1 MIFEDASGRRRT
13 WVFLTAA
20 AAVAMLA
27 VPLVLSHAAEQLPS
41 TRTPWPRATATALPT
56 PATWSDDA
64 PVATAPPPGRADAA
78 LDLALQRLDAPLPL
92 PAGAHLAFTV
102 DDPRAHASV
111 AQHRDAIAAVAPDW
125 FRVVGDDCELE
136 VLPEADLGPR
146 DAEAL
151 WLPRVANFDGN
162 AWTARETSALLRDV
176 DARHCL
182 ADALAR
188 ELAARDADGVNVD
201 FESLAAADAS
211 NLVHFVLALRE
222 RLHPLGMRVTID
234 VAANDPAF
242 DLPRLGR
249 AADAVVLMAYDQHH
263 DHGAPGPIAARDWLA
278 AAIDRARAQVPA
290 EHLVVAL
297 GSYCYDWPAQPG
309 ATARAR
315 TMPEAF
321 ALAAELGAQPQTIAG
336 TGNLRFDWQ
345 DPEGVAHQVWCLDA
359 VALADA
365 LALLHARGLDRTAL
379 WRAGSED
386 PSWWPVLQAE
396 GVDARARALQ
406 SIEPEGAAI
415 VEGSGDVIL
424 RRVAARGGR
433 RELALASDGSV
444 VHSRMPEVPSVA
456 VLERRGS
463 GDGVVLSFDDG
474 PDPRWTPALLD
485 ALAQVGAPATFFVL
499 GEAAREHPA
508 LVQRMQREGHVVA
521 NHSWDHADPAML
533 DHEAMRAQ
541 LASTSRLLE
550 ALTGREVQLYRAPY
564 GGVLDLDDAA
574 AVARQHDVWASG
586 HAYVSSSVDAADW
599 ADDDA
604 DAIVRR
610 VLAQVEAGG
619 RVVVMHD
626 GGGDRSATL
635 AAVRALVPEL
645 RRRGHPVVGLD
656 DYLGISRETLAPPL
670 AGRDRVFATVNRA
683 LAWAREHTDTV
694 LAWVFGLCTAL
705 AGLRIV
711 ALATLVLRDARRA
724 PPRPHPGRPLVTV
737 LLPSYNEGKV
747 IAASIESLLAGS
759 YRELEILVI
768 DDGSTDDT
776 AEVANRI
783 AAVEP
788 RVRCIRKANG
798 GKASAA
804 NLGIR
809 HARGEIVIAV
819 DADTVV
825 APDAIARMV
834 DHFADA
840 RVDAVC
846 GNVEVGNVRSALTAF
861 QAIEYV
867 TSQNFD
873 RRAFAALN
881 CIGVVPGALGAW
893 RRSALLDAGGYSH
906 DTLVED
912 ADLTLGLLRRGG
924 VITYEPRAIG
934 RTEAPESLGALWK
947 QRFRWT
953 YGTYQ
958 CLAKHRAALLRG
970 TLGWVAL
977 PNVLVFQVLFPL
989 VSPIGDAALVLA
1001 LVSGSWSA
1009 VLSGYLG
1016 FLAMDLI
1023 ASVLAFRLD
1032 RKPLRWLP
1040 LLLIQRFTYR
1050 QFLYLVSA
1058 RAMLAVL
1065 LGSRHGWRKLERT
1078 ASVVPL
1084 PTRAAPTLERAA

>member
-13 WVFLTAA
+13 WVLFTAA
-20 AAVAMLA
+20 AAVAALA
-27 VPLVLSHAAEQLPS
+27 APLLVSHVAEQIPS
-41 TRTPWPRATATALPT
+41 TRTPWAGAHARALPT
-56 PATWSDDA
+56 PAVWSADA
-64 PVATAPPPGRADAA
+64 PLSTSAAPTRVDPT
-78 LDLALQRLDAPLPL
+78 LDDALQRLDAPLPL
-92 PAGAHLAFTV
+92 PAGAHLAFTL

-111 AQHRDAIAAVAPDW
+111 AQHADAITAISPDW

-136 VLPEADLGPR
+136 VLPEADAGPR
-146 DAEAL
+146 EGDAL
-151 WLPRVANFDGN
+151 WLPRVANFDGER
-162 AWTARETSALLRDV
+162 WTAAQTSALLRDV
-176 DARHCL
+176 DARGCL
-182 ADALAR
+182 ADALTR
-188 ELAARDADGVNVD
+188 ELVARDADGVNVD
-201 FESLAAADAS
+201 LESLAATDAS
-211 NLVHFVLALRE
+211 NLVHFVVELRE

-242 DLPRLGR
+242 DLARLGR

-263 DHGAPGPIAARDWLA
+263 DHGAPGPIAERRWLA

-290 EHLVVAL
+290 QQLVVAL
-297 GSYCYDWPAQPG
+297 GSYCYDWPARAG
-309 ATARAR
+309 AVARAR

-321 ALAAELGAQPQTIAG
+321 ALAAELGAQPWTVAG

-345 DPEGVAHQVWCLDA
+345 DADGVAHQVWCLDA

-386 PSWWPVLQAE
+386 PSWWPVLQAAD
-396 GVDARARALQ
+396 VAARARALQ
-406 SIEPEGAAI
+406 SLEPEGPPMI
-415 VEGSGDVIL
+415 EGTGDVVV
-424 RRVAARGGR
+424 RRLAARAGR
-433 RELALASDGSV
+433 REVELARDGTV
-444 VHSRMPEVPSVA
+444 VQSQLLEAPSVA
-456 VLERRGS
+456 VLQRHGG

-485 ALAQVGAPATFFVL
+485 VLAQLEVPATFFVL
-499 GEAAREHPA
+499 GEGAREHPA
-508 LVQRMQREGHVVA
+508 LVQRMQRDGHLVA
-521 NHSWDHADPAML
+521 NHSWDHADPATL

-550 ALTGREVQLYRAPY
+550 SLTGREVQLYRAPY
-564 GGVLDLDDAA
+564 GGVLDLADPT

-599 ADDDA
+599 AEADA

-626 GGGDRSATL
+626 GGGDRSATI
-635 AAVRALVPEL
+635 AAVRTLVPEL
-645 RRRGHPVVGLD
+645 RRRGHPVVGLEQ
-656 DYLGISRETLAPPL
+656 YLGRSRDELAPAL
-670 AGRDRVFATVNRA
+670 GGRDRVFATVNLA
-683 LAWAREHTDTV
+683 LAWARSHVDAL
-694 LAWVFGLCTAL
+694 LAAMFGLCTAL

-724 PPRPHPGRPLVTV
+724 PPQPHPCRPLVTV

-747 IAASIESLLAGS
+747 IAASIESLLAGH

-893 RRSALLDAGGYSH
+893 RRSALVAAGGYSH

-934 RTEAPESLGALWK
+934 RTEAPESLAALWK

-958 CLAKHRAALLRG
+958 CLAKHRGALLRG

-1001 LVSGSWSA
+1001 LVNGSWSA

-1016 FLAMDLI
+1016 FLAMDLL

-1078 ASVVPL
+1078 ASVVSL
-1084 PTRAAPTLERAA
+1084 PTRAAPSLERAA